1 MASNTRV
8 ICVTGA
14 TSGIG
19 RATAVRFLEEGWKV
33 IAAGR
38 RRERLDE
45 LAAKYGDAVLPLAL
59 DVSDRAAVEKAFAT
73 LPAPFTPIDVLV
85 NNAGAALGRDTA
97 MDSSLDDWDAMV
109 DINIKG
115 LLYCTKAVIGGMA
128 ERNSGHIVN
137 IGSIASYTTYAGANV
152 YGGTKAFV
160 GQFSRNLRSDLHG
173 TRVRV
178 TNIEPGLLESEFS
191 LVRLKGD
198 EAKAEAV
205 YAGSE
210 PLTPEDLA
218 DIIVYVTGV
227 PPHVD
232 IELLRVK
239 PVCQSDTGNLI
250 YKEPTR

>member
-1 MASNTRV
+1 MANNTRV

-33 IAAGR
+33 IATGR

-45 LAAKYGDAVLPLAL
+45 LAAKYGDAVLPLTL
-59 DVSDRAAVEKAFAT
+59 DVSDRNAVGKAFAT
-73 LPAPFTPIDVLV
+73 LPAPFTPVDVLV
-85 NNAGAALGRDTA
+85 NNAGGALGLDTA
-97 MDSSLDDWDAMV
+97 MTASLDDWDVMV
-109 DINIKG
+109 DTNIKG
-115 LLYCTKAVIGGMA
+115 LLYCTKAVVGDMVKRG
-128 ERNSGHIVN
+128 SGHIVN
-137 IGSIASYTTYAGANV
+137 IGSVASYTAYAGANV

-160 GQFSRNLRSDLHG
+160 NQFSRNLRSDLHG
-173 TRVRV
+173 TGVRV
-178 TNIEPGLLESEFS
+178 TNIEPGMLKSEFS

-198 EAKAEAV
+198 EAKAEAI
-205 YAGSE
+205 YAGKD

-239 PVCQSDTGNLI
+239 PVCQTDTGNLI
-250 YKEPTR
+250 YKCPTR